1 MLTRRTL
8 LQGAS
13 AGLTAGLAC
22 PAIGRADAARVLRFV
37 PQAAY
42 SAPDPVWTSA
52 IIVATHAFMVWD
64 TLYGVDIGLTPRP
77 QMCSGHEVSDDGLIW
92 TFTLRDGLLFHDG
105 GKVRAQDVVASI
117 HRWGQRDT
125 FGQRLIGLAAEMTA
139 LDDAR
144 LRIRLAEPFPLMLY
158 ALGAQNCFI
167 MPERMA
173 QTPASQAIKE
183 YIGSG
188 PFRFRVDEWVSGVR
202 SVYERF
208 DKYLPRQEP
217 PDFLA
222 GGKVVNF
229 DRVEWSIQPDPGT
242 AVAALQAGEVDWI
255 DQPLFDLV
263 PELKRSHGV
272 SVQQL
277 DPFGLIG
284 IIAMNHLH
292 PPFDNPKLRRA
303 VLPVIDQHEYV
314 AAVLGDQA
322 GYATLPVGYFTAG
335 SPMAS
340 DAGMAAFT
348 GPRDSALARKL
359 VVEAGYG
366 GEKIL
371 LMAPSDQPQMQA
383 MAEVTYSLFKQIGL
397 NVELLSMDWGS
408 LLTRRA
414 STKPP
419 AEGGWN
425 CFNTRLSGLGAANP
439 ASAELRGNGLQAW
452 FGWPTDP
459 KLETLREDWFHAV
472 DLAAQK
478 TVAEHMQL
486 EAFQEV
492 PYIPLGQ
499 WSQPTAFRTDLTG
512 FVRSSNPL
520 FWGVRRG

>member
-1 MLTRRTL
+1 MLSRRAL
-8 LQGAS
+8 IVGGAA
-13 AGLTAGLAC
+13 AGLGA
-22 PAIGRADAARVLRFV
+22 PAVVRADADRVLRFV

-42 SAPDPVWTSA
+42 ATPDPVWTSA

-64 TLYGVDIGLTPRP
+64 TLYGVDIGLTPHP
-77 QMCSGHEVSDDGLIW
+77 QMCAGHEVSDDGLTW

-105 GKVRAQDVVASI
+105 APVRARDVIASI
-117 HRWGQRDT
+117 HRWAQRDT
-125 FGQRLIGLAAEMTA
+125 FGQLLAAQTAEMA
-139 LDDAR
+139 GLDDRR
-144 LRIRLAEPFPLMLY
+144 LRIRLTAPFPLMLY

-173 QTPASQAIKE
+173 VTPASEPIKE
-183 YIGSG
+183 FVGSG
-188 PFRFRVDEWVSGVR
+188 PFVFRTDEWESGVR
-202 SVYERF
+202 SVYQRF
-208 DKYLPRQEP
+208 DKYIARSEP

-229 DRVEWSIQPDPGT
+229 DRVEWSVQPDPGT

-263 PELKRSHGV
+263 PALKRSTGV
-272 SVQQL
+272 AVQQL

-284 IIAMNHLH
+284 IIALNHIQ

-303 VLPVIDQHEYV
+303 VLPAIDQHEFV
-314 AAVLGDQA
+314 AAVLGDQVA
-322 GYATLPVGYFTAG
+322 YATLPVGYFTAG

-340 DAGMAAFT
+340 GIGMSALT
-348 GPRDSALARKL
+348 GPRDPALARRL
-359 VVEAGYG
+359 VAESGYAG
-366 GEKIL
+366 ETVL
-371 LMAPSDQPQMQA
+371 LMSPSDQPQMHA
-383 MAEVTYSLFKQIGL
+383 MAEVAASVFQQIGL
-397 NVELLSMDWGS
+397 KVDLVAMDWGT
-408 LLTRRA
+408 LLSRRA
-414 STKPP
+414 SRKPP

-425 CFNTRLSGLGAANP
+425 SFNTRLAGLGAANP
-439 ASAELRGNGLQAW
+439 GNAQLRGNGPKAW

-459 KLETLREDWFHAV
+459 ALEAARAAWFAAP

-478 TVAEHMQL
+478 KAAEQMQRA
-486 EAFQEV
+486 AFESV

-499 WSQPTAFRTDLTG
+499 WSQPTAFRSDLTG